1 MISDSHI
8 PVLLEE
14 AIVGLNIKPNGV
26 YLDCTYGRGGHSRE
40 ILNNLGINGRLI
52 AIDKDLDAVKE
63 AKKIKDKRFEIE
75 HCSFTDIE
83 LILEKKKIKQLDGVL
98 MDLGISSPQ
107 IDKSARGF
115 SFQSDGPLDMRMNQS
130 QSTTAAD
137 IVNNYEPNDLVHAI
151 KLYGEE
157 RFARQIVKNI
167 VKHREEV
174 GPILKTLE
182 FAEIVKSSIPKKGI
196 GLKNP
201 ATKTFQALRIMVNRE
216 IDEVKE
222 ILPLAFKSLKLYGRL
237 VVISFHSLE
246 DRAVKNYAKLKLK
259 TDIVPKYIPIKA
271 SEIKESPLKII
282 GRLITPSKL
291 EAQENPRSRSAKL
304 RIFEKV
310 LESI

>member
-1 MISDSHI
+1 
-8 PVLLEE
+8 
-14 AIVGLNIKPNGV
+14 
-26 YLDCTYGRGGHSRE
+26 
-40 ILNNLGINGRLI
+40 
-52 AIDKDLDAVKE
+52 
-63 AKKIKDKRFEIE
+63 
-75 HCSFTDIE
+75 
-83 LILEKKKIKQLDGVL
+83 
-98 MDLGISSPQ
+98 
-107 IDKSARGF
+107 
-115 SFQSDGPLDMRMNQS
+115 
-130 QSTTAAD
+130 
-137 IVNNYEPNDLVHAI
+137 
-151 KLYGEE
+151 
-157 RFARQIVKNI
+157 
-167 VKHREEV
+167 
-174 GPILKTLE
+174 
-182 FAEIVKSSIPKKGI
+182 
-196 GLKNP
+196 
-201 ATKTFQALRIMVNRE
+201 MVNRE